1 MKRILHISKYFYPY
15 AGGIEDVC
23 LNIVRILQ
31 NGNNHQTFHQAVLCF
46 NDGPETKTELCDGI
60 EVTRVGIAGIVA
72 SQPIA
77 LRFGKVLRRMM
88 REFQPD
94 YIHFHAPNPL
104 AGFFLLQELPENVH
118 LIVHWHSDIV
128 AQKLIYKA
136 IKPLESKLLQRADTI
151 IATSPNY
158 IDGSLPLKPFRNK
171 IVVIPNP
178 IDPAKLVWQTEQVQQ
193 LKTRYGN
200 LPIVLFVG
208 RHVPYKGLQ
217 YLIQAAPLLKEK
229 CVVLVGGTGPLSK
242 ELMQM
247 NTSEAVHFLG
257 RIPDSELATYY
268 AAADVFAFPS
278 VTKNEAFGVALA
290 EAMYCYTPAVTFTI
304 PGSGVNW
311 VSVNGLTG
319 IEVENGSVT
328 QFAVA
333 MDELIRN
340 REWRTV
346 LAQQAHQRV
355 LDKFL
360 LPTLRPALERL
371 YGGQIG

>member
-1 MKRILHISKYFYPY
+1 MQS
-15 AGGIEDVC
+15 
-23 LNIVRILQ
+23 LNNR
-31 NGNNHQTFHQAVLCF
+31 
-46 NDGPETKTELCDGI
+46 
-60 EVTRVGIAGIVA
+60 
-72 SQPIA
+72 
-77 LRFGKVLRRMM
+77 
-88 REFQPD
+88 
-94 YIHFHAPNPL
+94 
-104 AGFFLLQELPENVH
+104 
-118 LIVHWHSDIV
+118 SD
-128 AQKLIYKA
+128 AKDQKLIYKA
-136 IKPLESKLLQRADTI
+136 IKPLERKLLQRADTI